1 MPESP
6 KKRFLKSAHANKVAE
21 LSSDPAVLA
30 ALDAAI
36 LQMSWEAGAAPAVE
50 QLASA
55 RHWQLTGAHKL
66 RDVFLTIG
74 IPDKPMP
81 KIRGDNLPNQV

>member
-6 KKRFLKSAHANKVAE
+6 KKRFIKSPHANKVAE
-21 LSSDPAVLA
+21 LSLDPAVLA
-30 ALDAAI
+30 AFDAAI
-36 LQMSWEAGAAPAVE
+36 LQMSWEFGAAPAVE

-66 RDVFLTIG
+66 RDTFLQIG
-74 IPDKPMP
+74 IPDKELPRM
-81 KIRGDNLPNQV
+81 RTDNLPNQV